1 VLLSRIVSQC
11 NTADFKLIEHLA
23 NSQDERVGASLKPKQ
38 RLALAAVFAFTKIGL
53 TFEEIYT
60 IKEILFWDDGRWEY
74 RFHHVP
80 AARAV
85 YQKLA
90 APGATK
96 AIAEAMKS
104 IVKK

>member
-1 VLLSRIVSQC
+1 MSKIVSQC
-11 NTADFKLIEHLA
+11 NTADFKLIELLA
-23 NSQDERVGASLKPKQ
+23 NSEDKRVAVSLKPKE
-38 RLALAAVFAFTKIGL
+38 RLAMVAVFAFVKIGL

-60 IKEILFWDDGRWEY
+60 IKELLFWDDGRWEY

-90 APGATK
+90 APGAGKT
-96 AIAEAMKS
+96 IAEAMKS

>member
-1 VLLSRIVSQC
+1 MSRIVSQC
-11 NTADFKLIEHLA
+11 NTADFKLIEQLA
-23 NSQDERVGASLKPKQ
+23 SSEDKRAGVSLKPKE

-53 TFEEIYT
+53 TFPEIFT
-60 IKEILFWDDGRWEY
+60 IKELLFWDDGRWEY

-90 APGATK
+90 APGAGK

>member
-1 VLLSRIVSQC
+1 LSKIVSQC
-11 NTADFKLIEHLA
+11 NTADFKFIEQLA
-23 NSQDERVGASLKPKQ
+23 NSEDKRAGVILKPKE
-38 RLALAAVFAFTKIGL
+38 RLAMVAVFAFTKIGL
-53 TFEEIYT
+53 TFDEIYA

-74 RFHHVP
+74 HFHNVP

-90 APGATK
+90 APGAGK